1 VNAHRIRGAL
11 ATLHDRD
18 AGSVTLFV
26 VIVALG
32 LLVLAGLVV
41 DGGAKVRAAQR
52 ADRVAAEAAR
62 AAGQA
67 VDATAILR
75 GQAIRVDAAK
85 ALAAAQAHL
94 RAAGVEGSAS
104 VTAGGSHVV
113 VTTSARVP
121 TIFLGLIGVPD
132 LTAQGRAEAALVT
145 YANGELP

>member
-1 VNAHRIRGAL
+1 MTLTRIRRVVA
-11 ATLHDRD
+11 AVRDPD

-26 VIVALG
+26 VIVAMG

-41 DGGAKVRAAQR
+41 DGGAKVRAVQR

-62 AAGQA
+62 AAGQS

-75 GQAIRVDAAK
+75 GQAIRVDPSP

-104 VTAGGSHVV
+104 ITAGGSHVV

-121 TIFLGLIGVPD
+121 TIFLGLVGVPE
-132 LTAQGRAEAALVT
+132 LTARGRAEAALVT
-145 YANGELP
+145 HANGALP